1 MTTLEDYY
9 NTFNQIDGVKAIYLI
24 DMQSKKIQN
33 KTIDLSLDK
42 SDMIDNIKKLSSYL
56 RKGEFDMIY
65 IETIQNINIFCKN
78 ISTNDTILIVVADKN
93 LVIGSMFTI
102 LKNV

>member
-9 NTFNQIDGVKAIYLI
+9 NTFNQVDGVKAIYLL

-33 KTIDLSLDK
+33 RILDTSLNK
-42 SDMIDNIKKLSSYL
+42 LDMIDNIKKISSYL

-65 IETIQNINIFCKN
+65 IETIHNLNIFLKN
-78 ISTNDTILIVVADKN
+78 ISTNDTILIIVADKN
-93 LVIGSMFTI
+93 LVIGSMFSL